1 MKISENV
8 PGSFRDPSGF
18 LFCRNGSIY
27 RQINIDYRENYD
39 LLMNSGLYE
48 SLVNTG
54 LLIEH
59 EEVDIVGARPNIA
72 HRIIKPERIPFISYP
87 YEWSFSQLKDAAA
100 ATLQIQKKSLDLGM
114 SLKDCSAYNIQF
126 RKGKPVLIDTLS
138 FEKYR
143 DGKPWV
149 AYKQFCQHFLAPLA
163 LMCYKDVRLNQ
174 LLRIYIDG
182 IPLDIASLL
191 LPVRT
196 WFKLSLLSHIHLH
209 AKSQKHY
216 ASKTINKG
224 SHRMTPLSFRGL
236 IDNLESAIRRMD
248 WNPKGTEWAD
258 YYEDTTYSKQ
268 AHLHKKQ
275 LITEFIETAMPAMVW
290 DIGANIGLFSR
301 IVSDKGIQTIS
312 LDSDPA
318 AVEKNYLELKKRNDE
333 HILPLLIDLANPSSG
348 IGWEN
353 QERMSLIDRGPADM
367 VMALALIHHLAI
379 SNNVP
384 FDKIASFLRGICNW
398 LVIEFVPKSDPRVQQ
413 LLSTREDIFSDY
425 NEHVFEEKFRQ
436 FFMIQRYVKIK
447 NSKRTFYLMKNRE
460 IQV

>member
-27 RQINIDYRENYD
+27 RQINMDYIENYD

-59 EEVDIVGARPNIA
+59 EEVDIVGPRPNIA
-72 HRIIKPERIPFISYP
+72 HRIIKPECIPFISYP
-87 YEWSFSQLKDAAA
+87 YEWSFSQLKDAAE

-143 DGKPWV
+143 DNQPWI
-149 AYKQFCQHFLAPLA
+149 AYRQFCQHFLAPLA

-182 IPLDIASLL
+182 IPLDLASSLL
-191 LPVRT
+191 PART
-196 WFKLSLLSHIHLH
+196 WLKLSLLSHIHLH
-209 AKSQKHY
+209 AKSQRHY
-216 ASKTINKG
+216 AHKPIKKG
-224 SHRMTPLSFRGL
+224 SHRITLLSFRGL
-236 IDNLESAIRRMD
+236 IDNLESTIRRMD
-248 WNPKGTEWAD
+248 WEPKDTEWAD
-258 YYEDTTYSKQ
+258 YYDDTTYSQ
-268 AHLHKKQ
+268 HAFLHKKQ
-275 LITEFIETAMPAMVW
+275 LVTEFIETVKPTNVW
-290 DIGANIGLFSR
+290 DIGANVGLFSR
-301 IVSDKGIQTIS
+301 IVSDKEIQTIS

-333 HILPLLIDLANPSSG
+333 HILPLLIDLTNPSSG

-353 QERMSLIDRGPADM
+353 QERMSLVDRGPVDM

-384 FDKIASFLRGICNW
+384 FDKIAGFLRGICNW
-398 LVIEFVPKSDPRVQQ
+398 LIIEFVPKSDPRVQQ
-413 LLSTREDIFSDY
+413 LLSTRKDIFPDY
-425 NEHVFEEKFRQ
+425 DESVFENELGQ
-436 FFMIQRYVKIK
+436 FFTIQRSVKIR
-447 NSKRTFYLMKNRE
+447 NSERTLYLMKAKENPA
-460 IQV
+460 